1 MKLHKTF
8 QIKVLCTFDL
18 VSVSVNSKAEKF
30 AGNISEE
37 NSLGRQFLQNLIT
50 LGSVAYL

>member
-8 QIKVLCTFDL
+8 QMKVLRTFDL
-18 VSVSVNSKAEKF
+18 VSMSVNSKAEKF